1 MIAFLAAAFAALL
14 FACCGNAQAVHV
26 AVATPK
32 PVPTWPSYAARDYL
46 KTGHPKLNAS
56 EKARI
61 RYTLTRIK
69 LCQRRYLRYAFTS
82 ARQPWFIMFFGQA
95 SRTCSGEIICTTIQR
110 PRVCHLEYRSLR
122 LEYQS

>member
-1 MIAFLAAAFAALL
+1 MVAFSAATFAALL
-14 FACCGNAQAVHV
+14 LACLGNAQDIHL

-61 RYTLTRIK
+61 RYMLTRVK

-82 ARQPWFIMFFGQA
+82 ARQPWFIMFFGP
-95 SRTCSGEIICTTIQR
+95 TGSGFPHVLGEDNLYYDPTS
-110 PRVCHLEYRSLR
+110 ESLPP
-122 LEYQS
+122 